1 MQTTEFPDI
10 ETEESDPLAGLGLDL
25 PAELEE
31 SRETHNKPTDEYH
44 RELTEQNEAGIAR
57 INEWLKTPENGEP
70 LYIDLETIP
79 DFGRMFR
86 FGLEPLPSMPP
97 VDGPDALLPAEQFCS
112 QNVPDIERWLAKHN
126 PPSEWVAEAIAYE
139 KGAKKR
145 KGFFDAI
152 DDHKKRI
159 ASIASAEVDRVKMLS
174 VNPLYCGICCIGFAI
189 GKYPPMS
196 LYCGNDILLERAHLE
211 MLWRLMARHNP
222 IIGYGVSFF
231 DIPVIKARS
240 MILGVKP
247 TRMIDNRKYGSIDV
261 VDLCRSLFEDHKS
274 FGLGKVCQA
283 LGIDSAMPDVDG
295 SHVYEMWKAGD
306 MNGIRRYCEDDVL
319 LVQRLHREKMA
330 GYFVT

>member
-10 ETEESDPLAGLGLDL
+10 ETDDPLAHLGIDVD
-25 PAELEE
+25 AEIAVA
-31 SRETHNKPTDEYH
+31 H
-44 RELTEQNEAGIAR
+44 RECDAQVDQMDKAVIEQNEEGIAR
-57 INEWLKTPENGEP
+57 INEWLQAPKSGEA

-79 DFGRMFR
+79 DFHRMFR
-86 FGLEPLPSMPP
+86 FGLDPLPSMPP
-97 VDGPDALLPAEQFCS
+97 TDGPEALLPAEQFCS

-126 PPSEWVAEAIAYE
+126 PPTEWVAEVIAYE

-159 ASIASAEVDRVKMLS
+159 ASIASAEADRVKMLS
-174 VNPLYCGICCIGFAI
+174 VNPLYCGICCIGFAV
-189 GKYPPMS
+189 GNQSPMS
-196 LYCGNDILLERAHLE
+196 LYCGNDALLERSHLN

-222 IIGYGVSFF
+222 IYGYGVSFF

-247 TRMIDNRKYGSIDV
+247 TRTIDNRKYGSNDV

-283 LGIDSAMPDVDG
+283 LGIDSSLPDVDG
-295 SHVYEMWKAGD
+295 SHVYDMWKAGD
-306 MNGIRRYCEDDVL
+306 VNGIRRYCEDDVL